1 MLSFLIALLPLCD
14 NLVSTPPRNS
24 PQLDTVC
31 YSSTYGFVK
40 PSEITQLYPNDG
52 KLHLDIYGP
61 LESHSPGQL
70 FCIKDGKEMIIPF
83 LVIYPPSQTIQ
94 RALSVIPELKLDRQE
109 TDMLFDE
116 VVFLLEAL
124 RRMNELVGKIDK
136 DGEFTIVH
144 YVREKETSV
153 SPQTNT
159 PSIAEAMRI
168 YLQKEGISTD
178 TNMQLSIYDTT
189 HECEVSD
196 PNTTIPINKELSCFR
211 IQLQNQQ
218 CPYYLLFSTSGYWEI
233 LPVENDLAQAMQ
245 RGTEVCAPGGDEK
258 LSTLDLTDTEAVYL
272 FRQVLETYKILN
284 KTDNSN

>member
-1 MLSFLIALLPLCD
+1 MVSFLIALLPLCG
-14 NLVSTPPRNS
+14 NLVSTPLRNS

-31 YSSTYGFVK
+31 YSSTYGMVK
-40 PSEITQLYPNDG
+40 PSEIMQLYPNDG

-70 FCIKDGKEMIIPF
+70 FCIKDGKMQSIPF
-83 LVIYPPSQTIQ
+83 LRYEYTPSQTIQ
-94 RALSVIPELKLDRQE
+94 KALAVIPELKLDKQE
-109 TDMLFDE
+109 TGMLFDE

-136 DGEFTIVH
+136 NGEFTIVH

-196 PNTTIPINKELSCFR
+196 PNTTIPTNKELSCFR
-211 IQLQNQQ
+211 IQLQDQK
-218 CPYYLLFSTSGYWEI
+218 CPYHLLFSTSGYWEI

-245 RGTEVCAPGGDEK
+245 RGTEGCAPGGDEK

-272 FRQVLETYKILN
+272 FRQVLETYKI
-284 KTDNSN
+284 KQPAS